1 MPVTHRQRLL
11 AMTAAA
17 ALIAFPAAVQAQG
30 SSGTSRMPQTTQTTP
45 QEGAVGGTPAARGG
59 ANAGTATTQTVPGN
73 NAGSPAAQGESPNR
87 QVPPNMQGHGHS
99 QGQGGGGTANPGGS
113 VGNTQAPRDN
123 TPGNPP
129 SPNAPDRR
137 SDAGAPGG
145 GASPGAGASAVG
157 ALAAVDSASMR
168 DARRASRV
176 IGSAVYNENNES
188 VGEVDDIV
196 LPANGGGPVAVVSV
210 GGFLGIGAK
219 LVAVPYE
226 RLRMNGERNRW
237 TLNGAATRDD
247 LNRLPT
253 FSYEN
258 TAGRG

>member
-1 MPVTHRQRLL
+1 
-11 AMTAAA
+11 
-17 ALIAFPAAVQAQG
+17 
-30 SSGTSRMPQTTQTTP
+30 
-45 QEGAVGGTPAARGG
+45 
-59 ANAGTATTQTVPGN
+59 
-73 NAGSPAAQGESPNR
+73 
-87 QVPPNMQGHGHS
+87 
-99 QGQGGGGTANPGGS
+99 
-113 VGNTQAPRDN
+113 
-123 TPGNPP
+123 
-129 SPNAPDRR
+129 
-137 SDAGAPGG
+137 
-145 GASPGAGASAVG
+145 
-157 ALAAVDSASMR
+157 MR

-176 IGSAVYNENNES
+176 IGAAVYNENNES

-196 LPANGGGPVAVVSV
+196 LPANGRRAV
-210 GGFLGIGAK
+210 GGGVGGRLLGIGAK